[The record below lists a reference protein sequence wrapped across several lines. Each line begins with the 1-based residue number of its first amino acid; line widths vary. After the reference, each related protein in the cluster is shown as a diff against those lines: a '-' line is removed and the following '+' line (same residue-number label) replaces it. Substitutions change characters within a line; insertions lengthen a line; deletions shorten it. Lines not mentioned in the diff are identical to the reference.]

1 MNKKTSESINQA
13 VDLLIDNNKDVST
26 ILKEGGLLKE

>member
-13 VDLLIDNNKDVST
+13 VDLLIDNNTSNCKYDIIDT
-26 ILKEGGLLKE
+26 